1 LLLVVLLDVSG
12 SMSGTRLA
20 LAKSAFS
27 LLLDKLRQGDSLALV
42 TFNNSA
48 EVRLPL
54 TAKDEL
60 NK

>member
-1 LLLVVLLDVSG
+1 
-12 SMSGTRLA
+12 MSGTRLA